1 MVREAVRVNRCP
13 LREDLV
19 QVKCHG
25 GAGTSEKIEPQAAW
39 LLSGR
44 LKDLLEHG
52 LYGFFHA
59 HLWDE
64 RRDYGDRFAVDTG
77 HIGI

>member
-13 LREDLV
+13 LREGLV
-19 QVKCHG
+19 QVKCRG
-25 GAGTSEKIEPQAAW
+25 GAGAYEEIEPQAAR
-39 LLSGR
+39 LLPGR
-44 LKDLLEHG
+44 LKDRLEYG
-52 LYGFFHA
+52 LHGFFHA

-64 RRDYGDRFAVDTG
+64 RREYSDCFAVDTG